1 MHDLGDRA
9 AAQECGAAS
18 SRELAAARRRGV
30 IGAVLKGREIVPQ
43 HESAERSA
51 REGVRWHGSA
61 ALQARESVLRTR
73 ACGGTRARR

>member
-1 MHDLGDRA
+1 M
-9 AAQECGAAS
+9 
-18 SRELAAARRRGV
+18 

-61 ALQARESVLRTR
+61 ALQARESVLRHKSVLR
-73 ACGGTRARR
+73 HESAVCRGAR